1 MIKKINFLVQCLHGI
16 LYYATIILPLLAGVS
31 IALSAA
37 EKEQKRSY
45 K

>member
-1 MIKKINFLVQCLHGI
+1 MIKKVNFLVQCMHGI

-31 IALSAA
+31 MALSAI
-37 EKEQKRSY
+37 EKAKGVS